1 MRPAAWYKIEDGP
14 SYSSGARSIMTEA
27 SFTDLMTR
35 VRAGDEQAA
44 TDLVRRYEP
53 EIRREVRFLLRD
65 PFLRRSFDSMDI
77 CQSVMGS
84 FFLRAALGEYD
95 LGRPEDLVRLLISMT
110 RNKVVDATRRQRA
123 QRRDHRRATS
133 LDAVDVEAR
142 TPTPS
147 AVVEGRELLA
157 LFRDRLSEEERQLAD
172 LRAQGREWA
181 DIAREVGGSADAR
194 RKQLTRAIAR
204 VSRELG
210 LDELADE

>member
-1 MRPAAWYKIEDGP
+1 
-14 SYSSGARSIMTEA
+14 MTEPG
-27 SFTDLMTR
+27 FTELILR
-35 VRAGDEQAA
+35 VRAGDEHAA
-44 TDLVRRYEP
+44 ADLVRRYEP

-95 LGRPEDLVRLLISMT
+95 LNQPQDLIRLLISMT

-142 TPTPS
+142 TPSPS
-147 AVVEGRELLA
+147 QVVEGRELLA
-157 LFRDRLSEEERQLAD
+157 AVRGRLSDEERQLAD
-172 LRAQGREWA
+172 LRANGREWA
-181 DIAREVGGSADAR
+181 DIAKEIGGTPDGR
-194 RKQLTRAIAR
+194 RKQLSRAIAR

-210 LDELADE
+210 LDDVDGD

>member
-1 MRPAAWYKIEDGP
+1 MSDNTFNEQISRI
-14 SYSSGARSIMTEA
+14 
-27 SFTDLMTR
+27 
-35 VRAGDEQAA
+35 RAGDERAA
-44 TDLVRRYEP
+44 ADLVKRYEP

-95 LGRPEDLVRLLISMT
+95 INQPQDLIRLLISMT

-133 LDAVDVEAR
+133 LEAVDVQSA
-142 TPTPS
+142 TPS
-147 AVVEGRELLA
+147 PSQIAEGREMLA
-157 LFRDRLSEEERQLAD
+157 TFRGKLSDEERQLAD

-181 DIAREVGGSADAR
+181 DIAREIGGTADAR
-194 RKQLTRAIAR
+194 RKQLTRAISR

-210 LDELADE
+210 LDEMEDE

>member
-1 MRPAAWYKIEDGP
+1 MGEE
-14 SYSSGARSIMTEA
+14 T
-27 SFTDLMTR
+27 FTTLIQR
-35 VRAGDEQAA
+35 VRAGEEQAA
-44 TDLVRRYEP
+44 AELVRHYEP

-95 LGRPEDLVRLLISMT
+95 LNRPEDLIRLLITMT

-123 QRRDHRRATS
+123 QRRDHRRSTS
-133 LDAVDVEAR
+133 LDALELEAHS
-142 TPTPS
+142 PTPS
-147 AVVEGRELLA
+147 QLVEGRELLA
-157 LFRDRLSEEERQLAD
+157 AFRTRLSDEERRLAD

-181 DIAREVGGSADAR
+181 EIAQEVGGTAEAR
-194 RKQLTRAIAR
+194 RKQLTRAISR

-210 LDELADE
+210 LDEAADA

>member
-1 MRPAAWYKIEDGP
+1 MP
-14 SYSSGARSIMTEA
+14 EA
-27 SFTDLMTR
+27 TFPELIAR
-35 VRAGDEQAA
+35 VRSGDERAA
-44 TDLVRRYEP
+44 SDLVRRYEP

-95 LGRPEDLVRLLISMT
+95 LNRPEDLVRLLISMT

-133 LDAVDVEAR
+133 LEAVDIVA
-142 TPTPS
+142 PSPSPS
-147 AVVEGRELLA
+147 AVAEGRELLA
-157 LFRDRLSEEERQLAD
+157 AFRSRLSDEERQLAD
-172 LRAQGREWA
+172 LRAIGKEWA
-181 DIAREVGGSADAR
+181 DIARELGGSPDAR
-194 RKQLTRAIAR
+194 RKQLTRAISR

-210 LDELADE
+210 LDELDEE

>member
-1 MRPAAWYKIEDGP
+1 
-14 SYSSGARSIMTEA
+14 MTEA

-157 LFRDRLSEEERQLAD
+157 LFRDRLNEEERQLAD

>member
-1 MRPAAWYKIEDGP
+1 M
-14 SYSSGARSIMTEA
+14 SEA
-27 SFTDLMTR
+27 TFPELIAR
-35 VRAGDEQAA
+35 VRSGDERAA

-95 LGRPEDLVRLLISMT
+95 LNRPEDLIRLLISMT

-123 QRRDHRRATS
+123 QRRDHRRSTS
-133 LDAVDVEAR
+133 LEAVDIESS
-142 TPTPS
+142 TPS
-147 AVVEGRELLA
+147 PSQIAEGREMLA
-157 LFRDRLSEEERQLAD
+157 VFRDRLSSEERQLAD

-181 DIAREVGGSADAR
+181 DIAREVGGSAEAR
-194 RKQLTRAIAR
+194 RKQLTRAITR
-204 VSRELG
+204 VSRDLG
-210 LDELADE
+210 LDEQEDE

>member
-1 MRPAAWYKIEDGP
+1 MADE
-14 SYSSGARSIMTEA
+14 
-27 SFTDLMTR
+27 SFAELMGR

-44 TDLVRRYEP
+44 AALVRRYEP

-95 LGRPEDLVRLLISMT
+95 LNQPQDLVRLLISMT

-133 LDAVDVEAR
+133 LEAVDLA
-142 TPTPS
+142 TNSPS
-147 AVVEGRELLA
+147 PSQIAEERELLA
-157 LFRDRLSEEERQLAD
+157 MFRGRLSPEERQLAD
-172 LRAQGREWA
+172 LRAAGREWA
-181 DIAREVGGSADAR
+181 DIAQEVGGTPEAR
-194 RKQLTRAIAR
+194 RKQLTRAISR
-204 VSRELG
+204 VSQELG
-210 LDELADE
+210 LEDEEGESA

>member
-1 MRPAAWYKIEDGP
+1 
-14 SYSSGARSIMTEA
+14 MTEA
-27 SFTDLMTR
+27 TFTDLITR
-35 VRAGDEQAA
+35 VRGGDEQAA

-95 LGRPEDLVRLLISMT
+95 LDRPEDLIRLLISMT

-133 LDAVDVEAR
+133 IESMDVEAR
-142 TPTPS
+142 TPSPS

-157 LFRDRLSEEERQLAD
+157 VFRDRLSADERQLAD
-172 LRAQGREWA
+172 LRAQGQEWA
-181 DIAREVGGSADAR
+181 DIAKEVGGTPDAR

-210 LDELADE
+210 LDELDDE

>member
-1 MRPAAWYKIEDGP
+1 MSEETFRELID
-14 SYSSGARSIMTEA
+14 
-27 SFTDLMTR
+27 R
-35 VRAGDEQAA
+35 VRKGDEYAA

-65 PFLRRSFDSMDI
+65 PFLRRAFDSMDI

-95 LGRPEDLVRLLISMT
+95 LDRPEDLIRLLISMT

-133 LDAVDVEAR
+133 LDAVELAAR
-142 TPTPS
+142 TPNPS
-147 AVVEGRELLA
+147 QVVEGRELLA
-157 LFRDRLSEEERQLAD
+157 VFRNRLSDEERRLAD
-172 LRAQGREWA
+172 LRSQGREWA
-181 DIAREVGGSADAR
+181 DIAEALGGTPDAR

-210 LDELADE
+210 LDGPDDD

>member
-1 MRPAAWYKIEDGP
+1 MRT
-14 SYSSGARSIMTEA
+14 SMSEA
-27 SFTDLMTR
+27 TFSELITQ
-35 VRAGDEQAA
+35 VRAGDERAA
-44 TDLVRRYEP
+44 ADLVHRYEP

-95 LGRPEDLVRLLISMT
+95 IDRPEDLIRLLISMT

-133 LDAVDVEAR
+133 LDAVDVAAK
-142 TPTPS
+142 TPS
-147 AVVEGRELLA
+147 PSQIAEGREMLA
-157 LFRDRLSEEERQLAD
+157 VFRSRLSDEERQLAD

-181 DIAREVGGSADAR
+181 EIAREVGGSAEAR

-210 LDELADE
+210 LDEPDDE

>member
-1 MRPAAWYKIEDGP
+1 MSEDTFSELIG
-14 SYSSGARSIMTEA
+14 RI
-27 SFTDLMTR
+27 
-35 VRAGDEQAA
+35 RAGDERSAA
-44 TDLVRRYEP
+44 DLVRRYEP

-65 PFLRRSFDSMDI
+65 PFLRRAFDSMDI

-95 LGRPEDLVRLLISMT
+95 LDRPEDLIRLLISMT

-133 LDAVDVEAR
+133 LEAVDLAAS
-142 TPTPS
+142 TPS
-147 AVVEGRELLA
+147 PSKVAEGRELLA
-157 LFRDRLSEEERQLAD
+157 AFRERLSDEERQLAD
-172 LRAQGREWA
+172 LRGQGREWA
-181 DIAREVGGSADAR
+181 DVAREVGGTPDAR

-210 LDELADE
+210 LDEPDDD

>member
-1 MRPAAWYKIEDGP
+1 MSDTTFA
-14 SYSSGARSIMTEA
+14 
-27 SFTDLMTR
+27 DLISR
-35 VRAGDEQAA
+35 VRAGDERAA
-44 TDLVRRYEP
+44 ADLVRRYEP

-95 LGRPEDLVRLLISMT
+95 INQPQDLIRLLISMT

-133 LDAVDVEAR
+133 LEAVDVQAA
-142 TPTPS
+142 TPS
-147 AVVEGRELLA
+147 PSQIAEGREMLA
-157 LFRDRLSEEERQLAD
+157 AFRGRLSDEERRLAD
-172 LRAQGREWA
+172 LRSQGREWA
-181 DIAREVGGSADAR
+181 DIASEIGGTPDAR
-194 RKQLTRAIAR
+194 RKQLTRAISR

-210 LDELADE
+210 LEELDNE

>member
-1 MRPAAWYKIEDGP
+1 MSEELFSAQIERIRG
-14 SYSSGARSIMTEA
+14 
-27 SFTDLMTR
+27 
-35 VRAGDEQAA
+35 GDEQAA
-44 TDLVRRYEP
+44 ADLVRRYEP

-95 LGRPEDLVRLLISMT
+95 LGRPEDLIRLLISMT

-142 TPTPS
+142 TPSPS
-147 AVVEGRELLA
+147 QVAEGRELLA
-157 LFRDRLSEEERQLAD
+157 AFRDRLSEEERRLAD
-172 LRAQGREWA
+172 LRSLGREWA
-181 DIAREVGGSADAR
+181 EIAREVGGTPDAR
-194 RKQLTRAIAR
+194 RKQLTRAISR
-204 VSRELG
+204 VSKELG
-210 LDELADE
+210 LDDLEDE

>member
-1 MRPAAWYKIEDGP
+1 MPE
-14 SYSSGARSIMTEA
+14 E
-27 SFTDLMTR
+27 SFSELIGR

-44 TDLVRRYEP
+44 TVLVRRYEP

-95 LGRPEDLVRLLISMT
+95 LNRPEDLVRLLISMT

-133 LDAVDVEAR
+133 LEAVDLAAV
-142 TPTPS
+142 TPS
-147 AVVEGRELLA
+147 PSQIVEGREMLA
-157 LFRDRLSEEERQLAD
+157 AFRGKLSDEERKLAD
-172 LRAQGREWA
+172 LRALGKEWA
-181 DIAREVGGSADAR
+181 DIAGEVGGTSEAR

-210 LDELADE
+210 LDEPDDDE